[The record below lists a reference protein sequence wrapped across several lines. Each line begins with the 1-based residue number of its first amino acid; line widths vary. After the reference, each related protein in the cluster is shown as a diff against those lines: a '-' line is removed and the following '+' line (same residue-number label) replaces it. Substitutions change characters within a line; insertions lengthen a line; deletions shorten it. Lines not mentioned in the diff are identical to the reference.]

1 MPLNYF
7 KNLIFNGVLD
17 NRSEIVMSFCNTTEN
32 SECIDLNNQT
42 NKDAFISKYGA
53 KHDIDVNYLNT

>member
-1 MPLNYF
+1 MPLNYY

-17 NRSEIVMSFCNTTEN
+17 NRSEIAMTFCNTIEN

-42 NKDAFISKYGA
+42 NKEAFI
-53 KHDIDVNYLNT
+53 